1 MNAGIVLIP
10 ADRQRAGLALDL
22 SLVENATL
30 PLLGRTVPGFRL
42 NHRALARETAGIMQR
57 FAVKAQ
63 DPWQPASELSGGN
76 QQKVVLGKWLQLG
89 PRLVLLDE
97 PTQGIDVG
105 ARREIY
111 QHVSALC
118 AAGASVI
125 CATSEFEQLET
136 IAHRVLVFE
145 RGRIKAELAGD
156 AVTKSA
162 IAEACYEERRTHAT
176 V

>member
-1 MNAGIVLIP
+1 M
-10 ADRQRAGLALDL
+10 
-22 SLVENATL
+22 
-30 PLLGRTVPGFRL
+30 
-42 NHRALARETAGIMQR
+42 
-57 FAVKAQ
+57 
-63 DPWQPASELSGGN
+63 
-76 QQKVVLGKWLQLG
+76 LGKWLQLG

-111 QHVSALC
+111 DHLVRLC
-118 AAGASVI
+118 EAGASVV
-125 CATSEFEQLET
+125 CASSEFEQLET

-145 RGRIKAELAGD
+145 RGRVKAELRGD

-162 IAEACYEERRTHAT
+162 IAQACYEEGRMHAA